1 MRNGN
6 VGAFSESNAEKHPHH
21 ASLITEHSI
30 WSSKM
35 KRQPTGFTL
44 VELLVVI
51 TIIGILMGLLIPAV
65 NAARETARRNQCAT
79 NMKNLALAGVQHDVA
94 KRSLPGYV
102 QSFGT
107 FTTGST
113 NGDPSDP
120 QNANPANHEK
130 IGTWAVAILPWL
142 DGQAT
147 YEHWTQDRYPVITTS
162 SALGNLNQVSG
173 SGLHPLAA
181 PNLSIFQCPSNPVAR
196 GNFGKNSMVYNNGMH
211 RFLNGN
217 ALTSLINSMDKNSG
231 VGTQQYGSTVDAVT
245 LDDMKDGQGFT
256 LLFSENVQ
264 ALPWHRA
271 GFANSGRLQT
281 AFTNPGSGAVTNQIK
296 TRSRYTN
303 GMVWHY
309 EDPMF
314 TDTTLANYWNGSSKF
329 FNSVKDSTTGK
340 VVPGEVNVFHK
351 INGRGPTVSEDIF
364 NLDLSPANCQDL
376 ARPSSAHVSGV
387 NCAFGDGATRF
398 IVESI
403 DYRVMQAIMTPRG
416 KASLVPYPE
425 FVLTDQLGD

>member
-1 MRNGN
+1 
-6 VGAFSESNAEKHPHH
+6 
-21 ASLITEHSI
+21 
-30 WSSKM
+30 M
-35 KRQPTGFTL
+35 KRQPSGFTL

-65 NAARETARRNQCAT
+65 NSARETARRNQCAT
-79 NMKNLALAGVQHDVA
+79 NMKNLALAGVQHDVS
-94 KRSLPGYV
+94 KRSLPGYI

-107 FTTGST
+107 FTGS
-113 NGDPSDP
+113 GDPSDP
-120 QNANPANHEK
+120 QNTSPAAHEK

-142 DGQAT
+142 EGQAT
-147 YEHWTQDRYPVITTS
+147 YEHWTQDRYPVITGS
-162 SALGNLNQVSG
+162 SALGSLNDASG
-173 SGLHPLAA
+173 RGLHPLAA
-181 PNLSIFQCPSNPVAR
+181 PNLSIFQCPSNPIAR

-211 RFLNGN
+211 RFLG
-217 ALTSLINSMDKNSG
+217 ADHTTLPGQTLTSLVNSMDKNSG
-231 VGTQQYGSTVDAVT
+231 VGTQQYASTVDAAS

-271 GFANSGRLQT
+271 GFANAGRL
-281 AFTNPGSGAVTNQIK
+281 ALALTNPGSGGVTNQITNK
-296 TRSRYTN
+296 SRYTN

-314 TDTTLANYWNGSSKF
+314 ADTTLANYWNGSSKF
-329 FNSVKDSTTGK
+329 VNGAKDSTTGK
-340 VVPGEVNVFHK
+340 VIPGPVNPFHK
-351 INGRGPTVSEDIF
+351 INGRGTTVSEDIF
-364 NLDLSPANCQDL
+364 NYDLSPANCQDL
-376 ARPSSAHVSGV
+376 ARPSSAHVDGV

-398 IVESI
+398 ILQSI